1 MNPNKGYEFK
11 SSRNGRLKRVR
22 GALFA
27 GILLT
32 GSACSGSDGES
43 FTGGC
48 DVFRVYA
55 QNRYAPLGAA
65 VRAEP
70 DVLSEKLEPS
80 FAGNEVIAVDG
91 WVETGEPAYPTNPAP
106 WNSDVWFHLA
116 NRRGWVNF
124 AAVRA
129 EPTTPDPT
137 GLARD
142 GGAPASTAPD
152 CRGEYHPQ

>member
-1 MNPNKGYEFK
+1 MNPDKGYEFK

-48 DVFRVYA
+48 DAFRVYA

-91 WVETGEPAYPTNPAP
+91 WV
-106 WNSDVWFHLA
+106 
-116 NRRGWVNF
+116 NF

>member
-43 FTGGC
+43 LTGGC

-55 QNRYAPLGAA
+55 QNRYAPLG
-65 VRAEP
+65 
-70 DVLSEKLEPS
+70 
-80 FAGNEVIAVDG
+80 
-91 WVETGEPAYPTNPAP
+91 
-106 WNSDVWFHLA
+106 
-116 NRRGWVNF
+116 